1 VLLFNLDDGSA
12 GTITWLLERRL
23 PVVLVERRSPGPPAD
38 AVLSDNPAGVREAVR
53 HLADLGHRRIACL
66 AGDVRASH
74 YAERVAAF
82 RAAVAELGLV
92 SSPAL
97 LRTGLLTYADGQQ
110 AATELLRAG
119 TPTDPTALLCTTD
132 TLAIGALRGAALSG
146 RRVPQDVA
154 VVGYG
159 NTEVTAYCRPTLTCV
174 AQDKPAVGARAVR
187 MLLRRIAQRAAGHR
201 WRARVYRIPTRLI
214 VRESTVG
221 AAPGGAC
228 REERRE
234 ERAAYVGAGGGSAER
249 AGGKGG
255 LPGG

>member
-1 VLLFNLDDGSA
+1 
-12 GTITWLLERRL
+12 
-23 PVVLVERRSPGPPAD
+23 
-38 AVLSDNPAGVREAVR
+38 VREAVR
-53 HLADLGHRRIACL
+53 HLAGLGHRRIACL

-74 YAERVAAF
+74 YAERVNAF

-92 SSPAL
+92 TSPAM

-110 AATELLRAG
+110 AAAELLGAG
-119 TPTDPTALLCTTD
+119 APTDPTALLCTTD
-132 TLAIGALRGAALSG
+132 TLAIGALRGAANSG

-159 NTEVTAYCRPTLTCV
+159 NTEVTAYCQPTLTCV

-187 MLLRRIAQRAAGHR
+187 VLLRRVAQRAAGRR
-201 WRARVYRIPTRLI
+201 WRARVYRIPTRLV

-221 AAPGGAC
+221 AAPGGRWEAGWESGKAAG
-228 REERRE
+228 RDEYVADG
-234 ERAAYVGAGGGSAER
+234 RAEGEYVGAGGGGAGDD
-249 AGGKGG
+249 GGKGG